1 MLKRNLFSVCL
12 MMLVLS
18 ACGGGGGSSSTPS
31 TGPSAAASQPLSDAQ
46 KIAALEASGNLPKLD
61 RETSIRGIDVNANGV
76 RDDIEAVIARKYP
89 QQEQRAAAMQDAA
102 ALQSALLTNP
112 EDKAAVKAASL
123 KSSRALKCLFL
134 KFNVVNDPNNASP
147 AIVANE
153 TLSLTTNTK
162 ARLQA
167 YLLFDKALDGSV
179 ISQPQG
185 NTCE

>member
-1 MLKRNLFSVCL
+1 MLT
-12 MMLVLS
+12 LS
-18 ACGGGGGSSSTPS
+18 ACGGGSSGSNPPS
-31 TGPSAAASQPLSDAQ
+31 PGPSATASQPLSDAQ
-46 KIAALEASGNLPKLD
+46 KIAALEDSGNLPKLD
-61 RETSIRGIDVNANGV
+61 RETSIRGIDANANGV

-89 QQEQRAAAMQDAA
+89 QQDQRAAAMQDAA

-112 EDKAAVKAASL
+112 ADKAAVKAASL

-134 KFNVVNDPNNASP
+134 KFNVANDPNNASP

-153 TLSLTTNTK
+153 TLAMTTNTK
-162 ARLQA
+162 GRLQA
-167 YLLFDKALDGSV
+167 YLVFDKALDGSV